1 VAPAFCERFLK
12 KLSELTFSPFHF
24 ITFGKFALINSKK
37 SEWTFLNAW
46 YHFLSTSLHP
56 FPVSLIP
63 ENSIA
68 PKKSPNYSLNS
79 LATSLHMNQAKIFVV
94 SYKHLKCKLKGRE
107 VFSKAIIL
115 ALLSFANYT
124 RNYKLT
130 GFLQFAI
137 V

>member
-1 VAPAFCERFLK
+1 
-12 KLSELTFSPFHF
+12 
-24 ITFGKFALINSKK
+24 
-37 SEWTFLNAW
+37 
-46 YHFLSTSLHP
+46 
-56 FPVSLIP
+56 LIP

-94 SYKHLKCKLKGRE
+94 SCKHLRCKLKGLA
-107 VFSKAIIL
+107 VFSKAIIF

-124 RNYKLT
+124 RNCIFI

-137 V
+137 VLKTASYP

>member
-1 VAPAFCERFLK
+1 MAPVLYETSLK
-12 KLSELTFSPFHF
+12 KPSALTFSPFHF

-37 SEWTFLNAW
+37 SEWTFLKAW

-56 FPVSLIP
+56 VPVSLIP

-94 SYKHLKCKLKGRE
+94 SCKHLKCRLKGRA

-115 ALLSFANYT
+115 ALLSFAN
-124 RNYKLT
+124 
-130 GFLQFAI
+130 
-137 V
+137 